1 MPWGTK
7 TSAGTRTITLSP
19 STAEL
24 LRERRKSTLT
34 GWIFPNPLKP
44 EDPTRPSTAYDRMK
58 VLLKQAGLSTGGQIQ
73 KSPPSRIVVLKN
85 MVTKED
91 LEVGVKRSDDG

>member
-1 MPWGTK
+1 MK
-7 TSAGTRTITLSP
+7 L
-19 STAEL
+19 
-24 LRERRKSTLT
+24 
-34 GWIFPNPLKP
+34 
-44 EDPTRPSTAYDRMK
+44 DPTLVAQVQLDLPDLKKPILAESDEARSVAAK
-58 VLLKQAGLSTGGQIQ
+58 LLKQAGLSTGGQIQ